1 MTKEEFYAKTI
12 FLNGKADSPHERM
25 VDYYA
30 CLLAL
35 VEVRRAETPSYT
47 LFFELFA
54 KAYHTQLSE
63 FMTEKEEENHHQKY
77 NTYIVPD
84 EFSRDVERV
93 LCFLKA
99 QIQFGKVVDYYE
111 SEVWLQEFI
120 EEKCGD
126 FLDEASN
133 QALFEATNI
142 TWHHFMVLLEE
153 LFNYRISTRLQSE
166 YDYCVLNCMK
176 LHNINDND

>member
-1 MTKEEFYAKTI
+1 MTTTEFHQRTI
-12 FLNGKADSPHERM
+12 FDADSPHQTM

-35 VEVRRAETPSYT
+35 VELHCAETPSYT

-54 KAYHTQLSE
+54 KAYCTPLSE

-77 NTYIVPD
+77 NSYIVPD
-84 EFSRDVERV
+84 EFSSDVERV

-111 SEVWLQEFI
+111 SEVWLREFI

-142 TWHHFMVLLEE
+142 TWHHFFVLLEE